1 MKYQIEIRNEM
12 NAICVNDL
20 NKKYKS
26 GVQALDGLTL
36 TVKEGEIFSLLGQNG
51 AGKTTLI
58 NILTTYLRPTS
69 GNVTMFGKD
78 AYREAAEIRS
88 KISCVAQRTSFDT
101 HLSLTEN
108 MIFQS
113 KLYKVPKSEA
123 KKRMKMLISCFGLEK
138 YLKYP
143 VSSYSGGVKRRLDI
157 ALNLMSNPKVLFLDE
172 PTAGMDIQS
181 RMAMWDMVKKIR
193 NDFGTTIFLTTHYL
207 EEADELSDTIC
218 IMKNGKEVIQGS
230 PNTLREYLRQDML
243 KISFSV
249 NKDAKNCFEYLKETI
264 AFKESDLRHNKIITS
279 LKNGRSDLEKTTR
292 LLLENGIP
300 FLGIEIIQPT
310 LEDVF
315 MSLTSENGKEVS

>member
-1 MKYQIEIRNEM
+1 MT
-12 NAICVNDL
+12 AICVNNL
-20 NKKYKS
+20 VKKYKS

-36 TVKEGEIFSLLGQNG
+36 KVKEGEIFSLLGPNG
-51 AGKTTLI
+51 AGKSTLI
-58 NILTTYLRPTS
+58 NVLTTYLRPTS
-69 GNVTMFGKD
+69 GSVTMFRKD

-88 KISCVAQRTSFDT
+88 KISCVAQKTSIDT
-101 HLSLTEN
+101 YLSLTEN

-113 KLYKVPKSEA
+113 KLFKVPKLEA
-123 KKRMKMLISCFGLEK
+123 GKRMEMLISCFGLEK

-172 PTAGMDIQS
+172 PTVGMDIQS

-207 EEADELSDTIC
+207 EEADQLSDTIC

-230 PNTLREYLRQDML
+230 PNALREYLRQDML
-243 KISFSV
+243 KISFLEG
-249 NKDAKNCFEYLKETI
+249 KDAENCFESLKGSLPL
-264 AFKESDLRHNKIITS
+264 KESDLRQDKIITS

-292 LLLENGIP
+292 LLLEHDLP
-300 FLGIEIIQPT
+300 FLGIEIVQPT

-315 MSLTSENGKEVS
+315 ISLTRETGKEVS

>member
-1 MKYQIEIRNEM
+1 MT
-12 NAICVNDL
+12 AICVNNL
-20 NKKYKS
+20 VKKYNN

-36 TVKEGEIFSLLGQNG
+36 KVKEGEIFSLLGPNG
-51 AGKTTLI
+51 AGKSTLI
-58 NILTTYLRPTS
+58 NVLTTYLRPTS
-69 GNVTMFGKD
+69 GSVTIFGKD
-78 AYREAAEIRS
+78 AYRESAEIRS
-88 KISCVAQRTSFDT
+88 KISCVAQKTSIDT
-101 HLSLTEN
+101 YLSLTEN

-113 KLYKVPKSEA
+113 KLFKVPKLEA
-123 KKRMKMLISCFGLEK
+123 GKRMEMLISCFGLEK

-172 PTAGMDIQS
+172 PTVGMDIQS

-207 EEADELSDTIC
+207 EEADQLSDTIC
-218 IMKNGKEVIQGS
+218 IMKDGKEVIQGS

-243 KISFSV
+243 KISFLER
-249 NKDAKNCFEYLKETI
+249 KDAENCFESLKGTLPL
-264 AFKESDLRHNKIITS
+264 KESDLRQDKIITS

-292 LLLENGIP
+292 LLLGHDIP
-300 FLGIEIIQPT
+300 FLGIDIVQPA

-315 MSLTSENGKEVS
+315 ISLTRENGKEAS

>member
-1 MKYQIEIRNEM
+1 MT
-12 NAICVNDL
+12 AICVNNL
-20 NKKYKS
+20 VKKYKS

-36 TVKEGEIFSLLGQNG
+36 KVKEGEIFSLLGPNG
-51 AGKTTLI
+51 AGKSTLI
-58 NILTTYLRPTS
+58 NVLTTYLRPTS
-69 GNVTMFGKD
+69 GSVTMFGKD

-88 KISCVAQRTSFDT
+88 KISCVAQKTSIDT
-101 HLSLTEN
+101 YLSLTEN

-113 KLYKVPKSEA
+113 KLFKVPKLEA
-123 KKRMKMLISCFGLEK
+123 GKRMEMLISCFGLEK

-172 PTAGMDIQS
+172 PTVGMDIQS

-207 EEADELSDTIC
+207 EEADQLSDTIC
-218 IMKNGKEVIQGS
+218 IIKNGKEVIQGS
-230 PNTLREYLRQDML
+230 PNALREYLRQDML
-243 KISFSV
+243 KISFLEG
-249 NKDAKNCFEYLKETI
+249 KDAENCFESLKGSLPL
-264 AFKESDLRHNKIITS
+264 KESDLRQDKIITS

-292 LLLENGIP
+292 LLLEHDLP
-300 FLGIEIIQPT
+300 FLGIEIVQPA

-315 MSLTSENGKEVS
+315 ISLTRENGKEVS